1 LSLNVTGAHFFCGA
15 VPAPPRKAKLQ
26 NRSPNPK
33 KIAVWNRLL
42 SVWKRLETIP
52 NGYGAFGFKGL
63 CLSLKENCKK
73 NMVFMR
79 V

>member
-1 LSLNVTGAHFFCGA
+1 LPLELNFLWGSTC
-15 VPAPPRKAKLQ
+15 PPRKAKLQ
-26 NRSPNPK
+26 NRSRCPK
-33 KIAVWNRLL
+33 KLAVWNRLL
-42 SVWKRLETIP
+42 SVWKRMETIP
-52 NGYGAFGFKGL
+52 NAYGAFGFKGL